1 MGEDKTTTE
10 MARIEQDIQTNIN
23 SLENDVTQ
31 KNNRIMEL
39 EHDVS
44 EKDDDITDLKR
55 ELDD

>member
-1 MGEDKTTTE
+1 MDEEKTT
-10 MARIEQDIQTNIN
+10 IELAKLEEDIHTKIN
-23 SLENDVTQ
+23 GLEYDVTQ
-31 KNNRIMEL
+31 KNNRLVEL

>member
-1 MGEDKTTTE
+1 MDENQTTVEPSKIEEDMYTK
-10 MARIEQDIQTNIN
+10 IN
-23 SLENDVTQ
+23 GLEYDVTQ